1 MSLTLSSR
9 SDGIPRAEVASHPDS
24 GQLRDTAVPHPYVVE
39 DLVLCHGRHKVI
51 DGLDLTIPRGK
62 LTAIVGPNG
71 CGKSTLLAGL
81 SRLHAPS
88 SGRVWLEGQDL
99 KRFAARKLARCI
111 ALLPQ
116 EASAPEG
123 LSVSDLIRFGRQP
136 HQAWYRQWSEED
148 QAVVARATA
157 AAGLEDL
164 AERALDT
171 LSGGQ
176 RQRAWIAMTIA
187 QQTPII
193 LLDEPTSALD
203 LGHQLEVFELLHRLV
218 ERGRT
223 VIMVVHDLSSA
234 CRYADHLVAM
244 RDGRLVAEGEPEK
257 VVTPAL
263 VRQLYDVDCSLV
275 EDPLTGKPLL
285 AGLSRRA

>member
-1 MSLTLSSR
+1 M
-9 SDGIPRAEVASHPDS
+9 
-24 GQLRDTAVPHPYVVE
+24 
-39 DLVLCHGRHKVI
+39 
-51 DGLDLTIPRGK
+51 
-62 LTAIVGPNG
+62 
-71 CGKSTLLAGL
+71 
-81 SRLHAPS
+81 
-88 SGRVWLEGQDL
+88 
-99 KRFAARKLARCI
+99 
-111 ALLPQ
+111 LPQ

-123 LSVSDLIRFGRQP
+123 LSVNDLIRFGRQP
-136 HQAWYRQWSEED
+136 HQSWYRQWSEED
-148 QAVVARATA
+148 QAVVAQAIA
-157 AAGLEDL
+157 SAGLQTL
-164 AERALDT
+164 AERGLET

-218 ERGRT
+218 LKGRT
-223 VIMVVHDLSSA
+223 IIMVVHDLTSA

-244 RDGRLVAEGEPEK
+244 RDGKLVAEGKPQE

-285 AGLSRRA
+285 AGLRRSEQG

>member
-1 MSLTLSSR
+1 MA
-9 SDGIPRAEVASHPDS
+9 PEPA
-24 GQLRDTAVPHPYVVE
+24 PYVVE
-39 DLVLCHGRHKVI
+39 DLVLSHGRLRVI
-51 DGLDLTIPRGK
+51 DGLNLTIPQGQ

-81 SRLHAPS
+81 SRLHTPTQ
-88 SGRVWLEGQDL
+88 GKVWLQGQEL
-99 KRFAARKLARCI
+99 KRLSARDLARRI

-123 LSVSDLIRFGRQP
+123 LSVNDLIRFGRQP
-136 HQAWYRQWSEED
+136 HQSWYRQWSEED
-148 QAVVARATA
+148 QAVVAQAIA
-157 AAGLEDL
+157 SAGLQTL
-164 AERALDT
+164 AERGLET

-218 ERGRT
+218 LKGRT
-223 VIMVVHDLSSA
+223 IIMVVHDLTSA

-244 RDGRLVAEGEPEK
+244 RDGKLVAEGKPQE

-285 AGLSRRA
+285 AGLRRSEQG